1 MKHVFTT
8 TTMSADQETLKSLLE
23 KAKVPCMIRNE
34 DLSMALGELPFTE
47 CSPELWI
54 LNDEDYARAKE
65 IVDAWRNA
73 GIDNHAPWICPHCSE
88 AIEGQFTSGWKC
100 GRER

>member
-1 MKHVFTT
+1 
-8 TTMSADQETLKSLLE
+8 
-23 KAKVPCMIRNE
+23 
-34 DLSMALGELPFTE
+34 
-47 CSPELWI
+47 
-54 LNDEDYARAKE
+54 
-65 IVDAWRNA
+65 VDAWRNA